1 MENLLIPVLLLPLV
15 GAMIN
20 GFAGK
25 KLGDKVVSIVGI
37 GAIAIPGLLAWLLLF
52 ELMGMDGEH
61 GNHLSLTLFE
71 WIHVGAFKA
80 DFGLWLDELSVVMLL
95 IVTNIGALIHLY
107 SVGYMKG
114 DPSYWRFF
122 AYLNLFIFSMLC
134 LILGSNL
141 LVLFLGWEGVGLCS
155 YLLIGFWYENSD
167 YAKAGKKAFVTNRV
181 GDFGFALGMMLLFAL
196 FGTLEPS
203 EINHA
208 LEHGL
213 PTGMN
218 PKMIEAAALLL
229 FVGATGKSAQIP
241 LFVWLPDAMAGPTPV
256 SALIHAATMVTAGVY
271 MIARLNGLFFHAEF
285 AMHVV
290 LVIGAATALLAATIG
305 LVQNDIKKVLAYST
319 VSQLGFMFVAMGAGA
334 WAVGIF
340 HLMTH
345 AFFKACLFLG
355 SGSVILAMHHEQD
368 MRFYGGLSKFMPKT
382 YWTFFAATLAISGIF
397 PFAGFFSKDEILW
410 FAYASDRG
418 HPVIY
423 VVVLAAAICTAFYM
437 FRIMWMTFWGEHRGV
452 PEGHGDHDDHDDHS
466 DHEGDHDD
474 HHGGDPVE
482 SPWTMTVPLI
492 VLGALS
498 LVGGFLGVPHL
509 LGNVA
514 GHFPNLLH
522 DWLHPV
528 FQYSEVHYTHAD
540 GLEWGLMGLS
550 LGLALSVWGVT
561 AMLWRGKDKLTHP
574 LDKVPAVHKLL
585 WNKWY
590 VDELYEVAL
599 IGPIVKFSREVLWK
613 IVDEVCIDGTVNFVG
628 GVCKTVADGLGRLQN
643 GDVGNYATVMVGGML
658 FLLLCLAG
666 YGLW

>member
-213 PTGMN
+213 RP
-218 PKMIEAAALLL
+218 
-229 FVGATGKSAQIP
+229 S
-241 LFVWLPDAMAGPTPV
+241 
-256 SALIHAATMVTAGVY
+256 
-271 MIARLNGLFFHAEF
+271 
-285 AMHVV
+285 
-290 LVIGAATALLAATIG
+290 
-305 LVQNDIKKVLAYST
+305 
-319 VSQLGFMFVAMGAGA
+319 
-334 WAVGIF
+334 
-340 HLMTH
+340 
-345 AFFKACLFLG
+345 
-355 SGSVILAMHHEQD
+355 
-368 MRFYGGLSKFMPKT
+368 
-382 YWTFFAATLAISGIF
+382 
-397 PFAGFFSKDEILW
+397 
-410 FAYASDRG
+410 
-418 HPVIY
+418 
-423 VVVLAAAICTAFYM
+423 
-437 FRIMWMTFWGEHRGV
+437 
-452 PEGHGDHDDHDDHS
+452 
-466 DHEGDHDD
+466 
-474 HHGGDPVE
+474 
-482 SPWTMTVPLI
+482 
-492 VLGALS
+492 
-498 LVGGFLGVPHL
+498 
-509 LGNVA
+509 
-514 GHFPNLLH
+514 
-522 DWLHPV
+522 WLHGA
-528 FQYSEVHYTHAD
+528 ET
-540 GLEWGLMGLS
+540 
-550 LGLALSVWGVT
+550 
-561 AMLWRGKDKLTHP
+561 
-574 LDKVPAVHKLL
+574 
-585 WNKWY
+585 
-590 VDELYEVAL
+590 
-599 IGPIVKFSREVLWK
+599 
-613 IVDEVCIDGTVNFVG
+613 G
-628 GVCKTVADGLGRLQN
+628 G
-643 GDVGNYATVMVGGML
+643 
-658 FLLLCLAG
+658 
-666 YGLW
+666 